1 MIPVAEFVKLN
12 AEGLKELRTVNPRL
26 ISYNVEMTEVTGG
39 TFWKAYTDAQI
50 DGTEQVPPPDFSKG
64 LAAMHQ
70 WYDPIDT
77 TNPRLIKLA
86 KALGSCW
93 VRVSGTWATKTYYD
107 FADEYPAG
115 TAPEGY
121 QNVLKKQQWIN
132 LLNFVKAVNGKLK
145 ISVANCDGLH
155 AANEPWNPSQA
166 EQIFALSK
174 EYGVPV
180 EAVEFVN
187 EPNML
192 KATGFP
198 KDYTAADFRRDQDIF
213 HKWVRQNYP
222 ECLIVGPSDTDPG
235 AMSVDAWGN
244 PHPWAAD
251 GSMDTAGIAAVMA
264 YCSTADLM
272 DGCTEKLDVFSYHY
286 YNGVSERMA
295 AMMPSAFTPAEG
307 AMSEAYLGAAGHT
320 GRCFSSYRDK
330 YCPGGE
336 MWVTESGD
344 AGAGGHTWASTYLEV
359 PRTLNEIGDFA
370 TVTNGVIFHNTLA
383 SSDYGWLKHGTFVP
397 RPSYFAVLLWKKLM
411 GNTVYASGE
420 QLREGA
426 HVYAHSR
433 ADGKDGVCYLVI
445 NSSWTETTTVE
456 LPQEAQAYILA
467 GRDGMRSRVMTLNG
481 KELALGENDE
491 LPCLCGKDVYAGK
504 VELAPGSCA
513 FFVL

>member
-1 MIPVAEFVKLN
+1 MAQFIALN
-12 AEGLKELRTVNPRL
+12 PSELKVLRTVNPAL

-64 LAAMHQ
+64 MGAMHQ

-86 KALGSCW
+86 KELGSCW
-93 VRVSGTWATKTYYD
+93 IRVSGTWATKTYYD
-107 FADEYPAG
+107 FEDKYPAG

-121 QNVLKKQQWIN
+121 QNVLKKDQWIN
-132 LLNFVKAVNGKLK
+132 LLNFVKAVNGRLK

-155 AANEPWNPSQA
+155 AHDEPWNPSQA

-174 EYGVPV
+174 DHGVPI

-192 KATGFP
+192 QATGFP
-198 KDYTAADFRRDQDIF
+198 KDYTAADFSSDQDIF
-213 HKWVRQNYP
+213 HKWVRDNYP

-244 PHPWAAD
+244 PHPWAGEGA
-251 GSMDTAGIAAVMA
+251 GDTAGIAAVMA

-307 AMSEAYLGAAGHT
+307 AMSEEYLGAAGHT
-320 GRCFSSYRDK
+320 ARCFSSYRDK

-411 GNTVYASGE
+411 GNTVYDTGE
-420 QLREGA
+420 ARREGA
-426 HVYAHSR
+426 HVYAHNR
-433 ADGKDGVCYLVI
+433 ADGKEGKAYLVI
-445 NSSWTETTTVE
+445 NTSWTETTTVE
-456 LPQEAQAYILA
+456 LPKEAEVYALT
-467 GRDGMRSRVMTLNG
+467 GNGSMRSRTMLLNG
-481 KELALGENDE
+481 KELVLGENDA
-491 LPCLCGKDVYAGK
+491 LPDLNSITVPAGTL
-504 VELAPGSCA
+504 EIAPGSCT
-513 FFVL
+513 FLVI

>member
-1 MIPVAEFVKLN
+1 MAQFVKLTPD
-12 AEGLKELRTVNPRL
+12 ALTPLRTVNPML
-26 ISYNVEMTEVTGG
+26 VSYNVEMTEVTGG

-64 LAAMHQ
+64 VASMHQ

-86 KALGSCW
+86 KALGTCW
-93 VRVSGTWATKTYYD
+93 VRVSGTWATRTYYD

-121 QNVLKKQQWIN
+121 QNVLKKDQWIN
-132 LLNFVKAVNGKLK
+132 LLNFVKAVGGKLK

-155 AANEPWNPSQA
+155 AHDEPWNPSQA

-192 KATGFP
+192 QSTGFP

-213 HKWVRQNYP
+213 HKWVRDNYP
-222 ECLIVGPSDTDPG
+222 ECRIVGPSDTDPG

-244 PHPWAAD
+244 PHPWAGEGA
-251 GSMDTAGIAAVMA
+251 GDTAGIAAVMA
-264 YCSTADLM
+264 YCSTGDLM

-307 AMSEAYLGAAGHT
+307 AMSEEYLGAAAHT
-320 GRCFSSYRDK
+320 ARCFSSYRDK

-383 SSDYGWLKHGTFVP
+383 SSDYGWLKHGSFDP
-397 RPSYFAVLLWKKLM
+397 RPSYFAVLLWKQLM
-411 GNTVYASGE
+411 GDTVYAAGE
-420 QLREGA
+420 PLREGA
-426 HVYAHSR
+426 HVFAHSR
-433 ADGKDGVCYLVI
+433 KDGKDGVVYLVI

-456 LPQEAQAYILA
+456 LPKTAEVYALT
-467 GRDGMRSRVMTLNG
+467 GNGKMRSRTMLLNG
-481 KELALGENDE
+481 KELVLGENDA
-491 LPCLCGKDVYAGK
+491 LPEMTGVTMEDTVDV
-504 VELAPGSCA
+504 APGGCT
-513 FFVL
+513 FIVL

>member
-1 MIPVAEFVKLN
+1 MANIKLKTG
-12 AEGLKELRTVNPRL
+12 GLETLRTMNPRL
-26 ISYNVEMTEVTGG
+26 ISYNVEMTEITGG

-64 LAAMHQ
+64 MAAMHQ

-86 KALGSCW
+86 RALGSCW
-93 VRVSGTWATKTYYD
+93 VRVSGTWATRTYYD
-107 FADEYPAG
+107 FDG
-115 TAPEGY
+115 KGVPEGY
-121 QNVLKKQQWIN
+121 FNHLRKEQWIN
-132 LLNFVKAVNGKLK
+132 LLNFVKAVGGKLK

-155 AANEPWNPSQA
+155 SHDEPWNPSQA
-166 EQIFALSK
+166 KLIFDLSR
-174 EYGVPV
+174 EHGCPI

-213 HKWVRQNYP
+213 HKWVRENYP

-235 AMSVDAWGN
+235 AMSVDAYGN
-244 PHPWAAD
+244 PHPWAD
-251 GSMDTAGIAAVMA
+251 KNIGMDTAGIAVVMA
-264 YCSTADLM
+264 YCSTAELM

-307 AMSEAYLGAAGHT
+307 AMSEAYLGAAGHSA
-320 GRCFSSYRDK
+320 RCFSSYRDR

-359 PRTLNEIGDFA
+359 PRTLNEIGEFA

-383 SSDYGWLKHGTFVP
+383 SSDYGWLKHGSFVP

-411 GNTVYASGE
+411 GDTVYASGE
-420 QLREGA
+420 EIREGA
-426 HVYAHSR
+426 HVFAHSR
-433 ADGKDGVCYLVI
+433 ADGKEGLAYLVI
-445 NSSWTETTTVE
+445 NNSWTESTTVE
-456 LPQEAQAYILA
+456 LPKAAEVYALT
-467 GRDGMRSRVMTLNG
+467 GNGKMRSRTMLLNG
-481 KELALGENDE
+481 KELVLGENDE
-491 LPCLCGKDVYAGK
+491 LPAMEPVTMEGS
-504 VELAPGSCA
+504 VEIAPGSCA
-513 FFVL
+513 FIIL